1 MLRSASVIL
10 WCISLSCSLLHG
22 QSNSG
27 TVRGTVLDPSGAAIS
42 GSIVGIENPVSHYN
56 RSALT
61 DSQGHFEF
69 DNVPFNNYH
78 TTAAAQGFQTDTQDI
93 DLRSTV
99 PIDLKYSLK
108 IGAAATTVTVEGAAD
123 LLQTDSTTRTDVDRA
138 LFDKLPLESQSSSLS
153 SLVTL
158 ASPGV
163 AADSNGLF
171 HGLGDHAE
179 NSFSIDGQPITD
191 QQSKVFS
198 NQLPVDA
205 VQSLEVIPGA
215 PPPEFGGK
223 TSLVIVAT
231 TRSGLGNTTPHGDLT
246 ASYGT
251 FGTTN
256 DAFDLSYGGRN
267 WGNFISISGLETG
280 RFLDPPEFTVL
291 HDKGNQENA
300 FDRFDLKPT
309 NSDTLSLNLQFT
321 RSWFQTPNTWDQQLQ
336 TCTVVS
342 AMCSGAPY
350 APGSVVLN
358 PLTGNPL
365 GPTDQRS
372 QIRTFDIAP
381 SWSRVLNTSTVLTIG
396 AWVRHDEYNYY
407 PSPDLFSDLGPL
419 QDETFSQFRT
429 LTNAG
434 LRADVTYV
442 KGIHNI
448 KLGGTFQHTFLT
460 ENDTFGIVNPG
471 LLAGCTSAACLT
483 LAPYDL
489 TNPATDPTGAEFPY
503 HGHTDIK
510 ESALYLQDT
519 ITKGP
524 WSIMIGIRGDFYYG
538 LQASSQQPEPRAGI
552 AYDIKKTGTVLRISY
567 ARTMESP
574 FNENLIITSTGCTV
588 PQVAAVMQ
596 IAQGFPCGITST
608 SGATLPL
615 QPLRPGFRNEFHAGL
630 EQAFGKHFVLS
641 GEYLW
646 RYTHNAYDFNI
657 LGTSPIT
664 LPIEWAKSKIP
675 GYAIRGSFPTWHGL
689 TAFVVMSSVAAR
701 FFPPTVSGIAPSVPP
716 GVFRIDHD
724 ERFNQ
729 TTHIQYQPFKR
740 GPWLGFNWRYDSGLV
755 AGSTPCLAPTATCSF
770 STGAADSPIAVYSNV
785 PIPQGDILLN
795 SAATGLPLTADQ
807 EFQSGLTCGG
817 MKATPTSPIGTQIP
831 GYPGFYVCPA
841 NQLTSN
847 LVKIPAPGTENDDH
861 NPQRIQP
868 RNLFDMA
875 LGHDNIFHGDRY
887 KFSARIEVINLTDKV
902 ALYNFLSTFSGTHYV
917 SPRTVTGTIGFHF

>member
-1 MLRSASVIL
+1 MRIIAKALGFLCLAL
-10 WCISLSCSLLHG
+10 PLCA
-22 QSNSG
+22 QNAG
-27 TVRGTVLDPSGAAIS
+27 TIRGSVLDPSGAAIK
-42 GSIVGIENPVSHYN
+42 GATVQIQNPVSHYTQ
-56 RSALT
+56 STQT
-61 DSQGHFEF
+61 DGLGNFEF

-78 TTAAAQGFQTDTQDI
+78 TTADAQGFQTGTEDVNV
-93 DLRSTV
+93 RSTV
-99 PIDLKYSLK
+99 AVDLKYSLK
-108 IGAAATTVTVEGAAD
+108 IGTSTTSVTVEDAAD
-123 LLQTDSTTRTDVDRA
+123 LLQTDSTTRTNVDRE
-138 LFDKLPLESQSSSLS
+138 LFEKLPLESQSSSLS

-179 NSFSIDGQPITD
+179 NSFSIDGQSITD
-191 QQSKVFS
+191 QGSKVFS

-231 TRSGLGNTTPHGDLT
+231 TRSGLGYTTPRGDVT

-256 DAFDLSYGGRN
+256 DAFDLSYGGAK
-267 WGNFISISGLETG
+267 WGNFISMNALDTG
-280 RFLDPPEFTVL
+280 RFLDPPEFQVL
-291 HDKGNQENA
+291 HDKGNEENV
-300 FDRFDLKPT
+300 FDRIDFNPT
-309 NSDTLSLNLQFT
+309 GVDRFNLNLEFT

-336 TCTVVS
+336 TCTQLS
-342 AMCSGAPY
+342 ANCSGAAY

-372 QIRTFDIAP
+372 QIRTYNVAP
-381 SWSRVLNTSTVLTIG
+381 RWSRVLNANTVLTIG
-396 AWVRHDEYNYY
+396 AYVRHDQYNYY
-407 PSPDLFSDLGPL
+407 PSPNLFSDLGPL
-419 QDETFSQFRT
+419 QDESFSQLRF

-434 LRADVTYV
+434 VRADVTYV

-448 KLGGTFQHTFLT
+448 KVGGTFSHTFLT
-460 ENDTFGIVNPG
+460 EHDNFGIVNPG
-471 LLAGCTSAACLT
+471 LLAGCTSDACVALQ
-483 LAPYDL
+483 PYDL
-489 TNPATDPTGAEFPY
+489 TNPATDPTGAEFNY
-503 HGHTDIK
+503 RGHTDIK
-510 ESALYLQDT
+510 EEALFVQDT

-524 WSIMIGIRGDFYYG
+524 WSIMIGIRGDFYNG
-538 LQASSQQPEPRAGI
+538 LSKSKQPEPRAGI
-552 AYDIKKTGTVLRISY
+552 AYNIKKTGTVLRISY

-574 FNENLIITSTGCTV
+574 FNENLIITSTGCNT

-596 IAQGFPCGITST
+596 LAQGFPCGLVSPT
-608 SGATLPL
+608 GAILPL
-615 QPLRPGFRNEFHAGL
+615 QPLSPGFRNEFHAGL
-630 EQAFGKHFVLS
+630 EQAFGKHFVVS
-641 GEYLW
+641 GEYIW
-646 RYTHNAYDFNI
+646 RYTHNGYDFNI

-664 LPIEWAKSKIP
+664 LPIEWSNSKIP
-675 GYAIRGSFPTWHGL
+675 GYALRGSFPTWHGL

-701 FFPPTVSGIAPSVPP
+701 FFPPTVSGIAPPQPP

-724 ERFNQ
+724 EHFNQ

-755 AGSTPCLAPTATCSF
+755 SGPLPCLAATATCSF
-770 STGAADSPIAVYSNV
+770 STGAADSPLAVYSNV
-785 PIPQGDILLN
+785 PIPQGSVLLQN
-795 SAATGLPLTADQ
+795 NATGLPLTADQ

-817 MKATPTSPIGTQIP
+817 QRPTPTSPIGTP
-831 GYPGFYVCPA
+831 VAGFPGFYTCPA

-861 NPQRIQP
+861 NPQRIAP
-868 RNLFDMA
+868 RNLFDLA

-887 KFSARIEVINLTDKV
+887 KWSGRIEVINLTDKET
-902 ALYNFLSTFSGTHYV
+902 LYNFLSTFSGTHYV
-917 SPRTVTGTIGFHF
+917 TPRTVTATIGFHF